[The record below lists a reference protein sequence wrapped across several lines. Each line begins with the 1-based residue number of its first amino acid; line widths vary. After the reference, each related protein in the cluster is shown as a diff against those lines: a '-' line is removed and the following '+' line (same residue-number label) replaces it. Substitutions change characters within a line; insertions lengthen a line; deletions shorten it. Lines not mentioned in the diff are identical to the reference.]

1 MRRVLAHRDFRLL
14 WLSQVGSTVADR
26 LVIVA
31 LALYVNTIGTPTDV
45 GIVLAAQMIPF
56 VGLLLVGGVWAD
68 RLPRHLVMVVS
79 DVVRGVL
86 HALLAALIIA
96 GAAKVW
102 HLVVIEALYGAAHA
116 FFRPAYTGLVPQTVP
131 EDQLQEANAVNY
143 MSFNVASFAG
153 PALAAALVVT
163 VGAGP
168 AFAIDAATFLVSAL
182 LLVRVRPRERGERR
196 ERRPAL
202 AEFAEGWREV
212 RTRPWVWLVIAS
224 ATLGL
229 MMAYSPFQALGPA
242 IADDRYDQ
250 AAVFGVVSAL
260 TGIGAVLG
268 SALALRWRPA
278 RPLLAAML
286 ACVPWSVNY
295 IAFAMGVPLVVL
307 VPFAVAS
314 GLGISLFMV
323 WWETTLAQGVP
334 PAALSRVSSFDWMGS
349 LGLAPIGLILAGP
362 IAERVGERTTLITGA
377 AIATIATIVIAVL
390 PAIRRFVPAAQPNS
404 GTPASGVEASA

>member
-1 MRRVLAHRDFRLL
+1 
-14 WLSQVGSTVADR
+14 
-26 LVIVA
+26 
-31 LALYVNTIGTPTDV
+31 
-45 GIVLAAQMIPF
+45 
-56 VGLLLVGGVWAD
+56 
-68 RLPRHLVMVVS
+68 
-79 DVVRGVL
+79 
-86 HALLAALIIA
+86 
-96 GAAKVW
+96 
-102 HLVVIEALYGAAHA
+102 
-116 FFRPAYTGLVPQTVP
+116 
-131 EDQLQEANAVNY
+131 
-143 MSFNVASFAG
+143 
-153 PALAAALVVT
+153 
-163 VGAGP
+163 
-168 AFAIDAATFLVSAL
+168 
-182 LLVRVRPRERGERR
+182 
-196 ERRPAL
+196 
-202 AEFAEGWREV
+202 
-212 RTRPWVWLVIAS
+212 VIAS

-260 TGIGAVLG
+260 TGIGAILG
-268 SALALRWRPA
+268 SALALRWRPG

>member
-323 WWETTLAQGVP
+323 WWETTLARGVP